1 MDVSSLK
8 AAGEISTFF
17 DWIPHPRHV
26 FEKVKPAAEHATEAV
41 QATCTTTF
49 DSAAAMNVKLIEAG
63 RSNSNAAL
71 EFTRT
76 VIALKSPLELPS
88 LMTAYARKQCELW
101 AVQMK
106 EFSNLAQK
114 IAHEVAGNGA
124 VNVLKQAEV
133 GAQRGDPPH

>member
-8 AAGEISTFF
+8 EAGEISTFF
-17 DWIPHPRHV
+17 DWILHPRHV
-26 FEKVKPAAEHATEAV
+26 FEKVKPAAEHATEAI

-49 DSAAAMNVKLIEAG
+49 DSAAALNVKLIEAA

-76 VIALKSPLELPS
+76 VIALKSPLELPG

-101 AVQMK
+101 AEQTK

-114 IAHEVAGNGA
+114 VGREVVGNGA
-124 VNVLKQAEV
+124 VNVFKQA
-133 GAQRGDPPH
+133 A

>member
-17 DWIPHPRHV
+17 DWILQPRYV
-26 FEKVKPAAEHATEAV
+26 FERVKPAAEHVTESV

-49 DSAAAMNVKLIEAG
+49 DSAVALNVKLIEAG

-76 VIALKSPLELPS
+76 VIALKSPLELPG

-101 AVQMK
+101 AEQTK

-114 IAHEVAGNGA
+114 VARDVVGNGA
-124 VNVLKQAEV
+124 VNLFKQA
-133 GAQRGDPPH
+133 A

>member
-8 AAGEISTFF
+8 AASEISPFF
-17 DWIPHPRHV
+17 DWILQPRYV
-26 FEKVKPAAEHATEAV
+26 FEKVKPAAEHVTESV

-49 DSAAAMNVKLIEAG
+49 NSAVALNVKLIEAG

-76 VIALKSPLELPS
+76 VIALKSPLELPG

-101 AVQMK
+101 AEQAK

-114 IAHEVAGNGA
+114 VGREVVGNGA
-124 VNVLKQAEV
+124 VNVFKQA
-133 GAQRGDPPH
+133 A